1 MFLSIFAMV
10 SGSIFALYSCNKDDD
25 ETLFENISKNNYHSS
40 SADFDMNNEELVNQ
54 CDISDFSAKESV
66 EIRLR
71 FVWDGWGRKKYDC
84 EKGAGLCRFRI
95 ETAAIEVDLN
105 RGDHYYSVPIHHNR
119 DSYYVNLPIDEKVI
133 FENYDKLFYIDED
146 LYAKAPDGSIYK
158 LPAGVYCMDKSIGKL
173 GGYKLPLQIVK
184 NMNYEQ

>member
-10 SGSIFALYSCNKDDD
+10 SGSIFALYSCN
-25 ETLFENISKNNYHSS
+25 
-40 SADFDMNNEELVNQ
+40 
-54 CDISDFSAKESV
+54 
-66 EIRLR
+66 
-71 FVWDGWGRKKYDC
+71 
-84 EKGAGLCRFRI
+84 
-95 ETAAIEVDLN
+95 
-105 RGDHYYSVPIHHNR
+105 
-119 DSYYVNLPIDEKVI
+119 
-133 FENYDKLFYIDED
+133 DED